1 MQNRKFFIG
10 IAISIALLILFLT
23 TSDLMRMLKSLGTAN
38 YLYVGPA
45 VIVYL
50 LSLFFRTIRWQ
61 LMMEHIKPISI
72 TSLYPVV
79 IIGYMANNLLP
90 FRIGEIVRTYYLN
103 QREGV
108 SQTSALASILVE
120 RVLDAMTLLL
130 FVGIVAQFAPLETLT
145 NGLSEWVG
153 VPPLLLIVCFS
164 VPFILSMALLML
176 IASQPTTAKH
186 TIPLLAGL
194 VSNRL
199 AQKVSNLVEL
209 FIIGL
214 TPLSRPSTL
223 MKLLVLSLPIWLLES
238 ILFLFIAYSFD
249 INTVYK
255 TFNDMLMAMIV
266 VTSVSNIGSSIPAA
280 PGGIG
285 LFEIVTRETLVLLPF
300 GDIQRPIAA
309 AFATVTHATLLIPVI
324 VIGQVLLWKQHVSLK
339 MISLDSL
346 KFFQQSSDSNGGT
359 Q

>member
-23 TSDLMRMLKSLGTAN
+23 TSDLMRMLKSLGNAN

-214 TPLSRPSTL
+214 TPLSRPGTL